1 MAVIHNFHFKLDF
14 GYCDIG
20 ISLDVLNLIVQ
31 SIYVILE
38 CNPCKEVNV
47 NMPYPK
53 EYACHFLGVGGVV
66 IHENKV
72 LLVKPNYGFSRGKW
86 VIPGGLVECGETL
99 QEAVVREIKEET
111 NLEVEPIGIVSI
123 RAMVRKSDNLTDV
136 YCIFLCKASSSAPLS
151 VQQSELSDARWF
163 SLNGIE
169 TNNEIADF
177 TKVIV
182 KKALSSKPMML
193 DAESSR
199 VSKSKYLKRFEQFWA
214 TSE

>member
-1 MAVIHNFHFKLDF
+1 
-14 GYCDIG
+14 
-20 ISLDVLNLIVQ
+20 
-31 SIYVILE
+31 
-38 CNPCKEVNV
+38 
-47 NMPYPK
+47 MPYPK

-111 NLEVEPIGIVSI
+111 NLDVEPIGIVSI

-136 YCIFLCKASSSAPLS
+136 YCIFLCKLSSSSPSLS
-151 VQQSELSDARWF
+151 IQHSELDDARWF
-163 SLNGIE
+163 SLDEIE
-169 TNNEIADF
+169 RKNEVADF

-182 KKALSSKPMML
+182 KKTLSSKPMML
-193 DAESSR
+193 DVESSK
-199 VSKSKYLKRFEQFWA
+199 VAKSKYLKRFEQFWA
-214 TSE
+214 TSK